1 MKFLGIS
8 YRNHDANIAFSN
20 GKKIKYLKLE
30 REFQNKHQGCI
41 NYYYIQ
47 YALNKWN
54 IEPKDIDAVAYV
66 TDMSNYQLDNYS
78 NDLVT
83 EYKPKD
89 IYLENFN
96 CPFYLIDHHYAH
108 ALSIW
113 PLIDK
118 TDVDFVLDG
127 MGDFEKTYSIF
138 SKNKIIKSY
147 EIDEAESIGRCLT
160 GTIAQINN
168 VSGHWADHAG
178 KLMGLK
184 SYGKI
189 NEEYLKLFNNKITE
203 VIKLFS
209 YRKYLT
215 TSSTVEKNPLNY
227 LTSVHNKLEHI
238 VLNFFKNNAKQN
250 DVISY
255 SGGVAQNSVI
265 NGILKSNF
273 PNLIIPPHCPDDGL
287 SLGLIEFLRQ
297 KYNQEHFEKTNFPFW
312 QDDYSPKREPSEET
326 ILRTAEWLAQGKIIG
341 WYQGHGEL
349 GPRALGNRSILMN
362 PSVPNGKH
370 IINQKVKRREWFRP
384 FGASILEEHT
394 KQYFNCNYKSE
405 YMLYVTEI
413 LDKQKFSSITHID
426 GTCRIQTVGDNFN
439 TYKRLID
446 AFYKKTGIPML
457 LNTSMNVNG
466 KPIAS
471 RYIDALDLISNTDL
485 DILVIGNEI
494 YKKE

>member
-8 YRNHDANIAFSN
+8 YRNHDANIAFSD
-20 GKKIKYLKLE
+20 GRKIKYLKLE
-30 REFQNKHQGCI
+30 REFQNKHLGCVEL
-41 NYYYIQ
+41 YYIQ
-47 YALNKWN
+47 YVLNKWG
-54 IEPKDIDAVAYV
+54 IDPKDIDAVAYV
-66 TDMSNYQLDNYS
+66 IDMSNYQLDNYT
-78 NDLVT
+78 NELIK

-89 IYLENFN
+89 IYLENFK
-96 CPFYLIDHHYAH
+96 CPFYLVDHHYAH

-113 PLIDK
+113 PLVDK

-138 SKNKIIKSY
+138 SKNKLLKTY

-160 GTIAQINN
+160 GHISQLNN
-168 VSGHWADHAG
+168 ITGHWADHAG

-184 SYGKI
+184 SYGNV
-189 NEEYLKLFNNKITE
+189 NEEYLNLFKNEIFEVKKLT
-203 VIKLFS
+203 S
-209 YRKYLT
+209 YKKYMVT
-215 TSSTVEKNPLNY
+215 NSAKNKNPLNY
-227 LTSVHNKLEHI
+227 LTSVHTKLEQI

-250 DVISY
+250 DTMSY

-265 NGILKSNF
+265 NGILKNNF

-297 KYNQEHFEKTNFPFW
+297 HYNQEPFEKTNFPFW
-312 QDDYSPKREPSEET
+312 QDDYSPQRNPSDET
-326 ILRTAEWLAQGKIIG
+326 ILKTAEWLAQGKIVG
-341 WYQGHGEL
+341 WYQGNGEL

-362 PSVPNGKH
+362 PSILNGKH
-370 IINQKVKRREWFRP
+370 IINQKVKKRECFRP

-394 KQYFNCNYKSE
+394 NNFFKCNYKSE
-405 YMLYVTEI
+405 FMLYVTEVI
-413 LDKQKFSSITHID
+413 DKQKFNSITHVD
-426 GTCRIQTVGDNFN
+426 GTCRIQTVGNNFD

-466 KPIAS
+466 RPIAS
-471 RYIDALDLISNTDL
+471 RYTDALELISTTELN
-485 DILVIGNEI
+485 ILIIGNEI
-494 YKKE
+494 YKK